1 MYDKNT
7 VLLQSYT
14 DVQSVECGS
23 SSEGGEEYCDDSS
36 EGGEEYCGDS
46 KGEMS
51 IKIEEEE
58 MQIKEEEEP
67 IAIAFPPIKDE
78 PEVSPQTFHQY
89 IGLLSVIMSFCLP
102 AFPHKS
108 AHCVVWKLS
117 VYI

>member
-7 VLLQSYT
+7 VLIQSYT

-23 SSEGGEEYCDDSS
+23 CSEGGVQYCDDSS
-36 EGGEEYCGDS
+36 EGGVQYFDDID
-46 KGEMS
+46 GEMS

-89 IGLLSVIMSFCLP
+89 IGLLSVIMSFVCLT
-102 AFPHKS
+102 FH
-108 AHCVVWKLS
+108 
-117 VYI
+117 